1 MTSEF
6 ATLAT
11 ETGPFT
17 VLVADDAVLAG
28 GWTSEVAELLP
39 LVHPSLRPCEPELTE
54 REELGGFTD
63 AVRAYHA
70 GDLDAPS
77 VVPVRQ
83 LSGPF
88 QQHAWDVLRA
98 VPAGTHVSY
107 TELAAKAGRPAAVRA
122 AAATCA
128 NNAAALFVPCHRVL
142 RSDGSLS
149 GFRWGLDVKR
159 WLLHHESQCQAP
171 VIAG

>member
-1 MTSEF
+1 MTTTPTAEY
-6 ATLAT
+6 ATVPT
-11 ETGPFT
+11 ETGPFA
-17 VLVADDAVLAG
+17 VLVADDAVLAS
-28 GWTSEVAELLP
+28 GWTGDVAELLP
-39 LVHPSLRPCEPELTE
+39 LVHPSLRPQPADLTE
-54 REELGGFTD
+54 RDELGVFTD
-63 AVRAYHA
+63 AALAYHA
-70 GDLDAPS
+70 GDLEAPDS
-77 VVPVRQ
+77 VPVRQ

-142 RSDGSLS
+142 RSDGSLG

-159 WLLHHESQCQAP
+159 WLLEHESQR
-171 VIAG
+171 